1 MPFRT
6 IDELPA
12 RVKTA
17 FPGTRA
23 REVFVRA
30 FNTAHAGTCRT
41 GGQQGDRE
49 ACSFAIAT
57 AAAAKLRREDR
68 AMNTTQGIAKLLEGL
83 GALLGASEEEPI
95 KRAKH
100 PGSTSHDDNRPCPP
114 GQIRDEK
121 TGACRPTTPTE
132 ARAQKGDRVK
142 LERTVP
148 IVKVDDV
155 KHLIA
160 SVVYEPEVVDAHGDG
175 MTAEEIERSCH
186 GFGIRYAQ
194 GHGELGTDHLER
206 QDRASIVPVES
217 YLAPVDF
224 QLGDQL
230 VKAGSWVMVS
240 KVFDPKLWDGI
251 LDGTYTGYSFEGWG
265 SRVLEN

>member
-23 REVFVRA
+23 RQVFLRA
-30 FNTAHAGTCRT
+30 FNTAHAGTCRD

-49 ACSFAIAT
+49 ACSFAVAT
-57 AAAAKLRREDR
+57 AAAARLRREDPMKTR
-68 AMNTTQGIAKLLEGL
+68 TGIAKLLEGL
-83 GALLGASEEEPI
+83 GVLLAGVDEEEI
-95 KRAKH
+95 ERAEH
-100 PGSTSHDDNRPCPP
+100 PGDCPP
-114 GQIRDEK
+114 GQHRDEK
-121 TGACRPTTPTE
+121 TGKCRPANAAEMAT
-132 ARAQKGDRVK
+132 ARAQRKGERIK
-142 LERTVP
+142 IERTVP
-148 IVKVDDV
+148 IAKVDEV
-155 KHLIA
+155 RHLIA